1 MGGTRFIGKPL
12 VAQLQGYGHAL
23 TLFTRGRNPVPAG
36 VEHLVGDRSDAAAL
50 EPLRGRAFDVIID
63 SSGRNLDDS
72 RAVVERTGAPAHR
85 FVYVSSAGVYADSE
99 LWPLDETAPT
109 DPACRHAGKLHT
121 EDWLRAERI
130 PFTSFRPTY
139 IYGPGNYNPVESW
152 FFDRIVHDQP
162 VPLPGDGNTI
172 TQLGHVSDLAT
183 AMARCLEVE
192 AATNRIYNCSGR
204 KGVTFRGLVAAAARA
219 CGKDPAAVTIRSFDP
234 VGPRPQGPQGLS
246 PAPGPFPHRCAPA
259 GAGAGLDA
267 GLRSRCRPGGQL
279 HQRLRP
285 APRRPPGF
293 QWRRGAAGLRYPSA
307 ELRASA
313 SEGQNSHQPAL
324 RSPATNPAW
333 PRPSPQL
340 SGQSSSSSALNC
352 STVLA
357 LPAREAGPPSPW
369 PARQPEISSSRAS
382 SSHTAQSGRRPAAP
396 SHSSGALIRILSVRG
411 SRRAPQAEPPPARR
425 ASTPSAQSLKPPSS
439 SRNQAA
445 PC

>member
-1 MGGTRFIGKPL
+1 LNGGAVAAASVKILVMGGTRFIGKPL

-72 RAVVERTGAPAHR
+72 RAVVERTGPPAHR
-85 FVYVSSAGVYADSE
+85 FVYVSSAGVYADSD

-152 FFDRIVHDQP
+152 FFDRLMHDQP
-162 VPLPGDGNTI
+162 VPLPGDGTTI
-172 TQLGHVSDLAT
+172 TQLGHVSDLAS

-234 VGPRPQGPQGLS
+234 SGLDPKARKAFPLRLAHFLTDVHRLERELAWT
-246 PAPGPFPHRCAPA
+246 PAFD
-259 GAGAGLDA
+259 LDA
-267 GLRSRCRPGGQL
+267 GLADSFNNDYA
-279 HQRLRP
+279 LRP
-285 APRRPPGF
+285 AARPDFSGD
-293 QWRRGAAGLRYPSA
+293 AALLG
-307 ELRASA
+307 
-313 SEGQNSHQPAL
+313 
-324 RSPATNPAW
+324 
-333 PRPSPQL
+333 
-340 SGQSSSSSALNC
+340 
-352 STVLA
+352 
-357 LPAREAGPPSPW
+357 
-369 PARQPEISSSRAS
+369 
-382 SSHTAQSGRRPAAP
+382 
-396 SHSSGALIRILSVRG
+396 
-411 SRRAPQAEPPPARR
+411 
-425 ASTPSAQSLKPPSS
+425 
-439 SRNQAA
+439 
-445 PC
+445 